1 MSIQSGVDQAVRE
14 ELLKR
19 AAALAPALRQ
29 RAQATEDASQ
39 VSQETMQDIIDAEL
53 VRIGT
58 PIKFGGLDVDVAT
71 MYEVAMEFSR
81 SCPSTGWVYVLQAL
95 HAYWMGFWSMEAQ
108 EEVFADGPDM
118 LSASVQL
125 GVKSE
130 WRKVPGGYR
139 VSGHGKFASGCD
151 HSQWMFVVA
160 PGQEGIRQFILPR
173 SDYTIDAGSWDV
185 SGLRGTGSKDVL
197 IEDAFVPEHR
207 GKIPRPPV
215 DFERDPDLERAYGYH
230 RQRRY
235 LAPMSTLQD
244 LTCVAI
250 GGAQGAA
257 EELIARTRGTS
268 GSVKSADSTMVQTQ
282 IAEATVEVA
291 AARSMLL
298 EDMEVAQR
306 IGEAGDYPSIEHLT
320 AHLRNRGY
328 GCKLSV
334 QAVNRIFDLGGARSL
349 STKDPLQRLHRDV
362 HAATHGPLG
371 NFNIASQPYAR
382 AVLGLDPLGLRL

>member
-1 MSIQSGVDQAVRE
+1 MVAWNASSVQPLHARKQSRSSSRATPSARAAADRLPPVVARGEVMSIQSGVDQAARE

-160 PGQEGIRQFILPR
+160 PDRRASGSSSCPAATTP
-173 SDYTIDAGSWDV
+173 STPAAGTSP
-185 SGLRGTGSKDVL
+185 
-197 IEDAFVPEHR
+197 AC
-207 GKIPRPPV
+207 
-215 DFERDPDLERAYGYH
+215 A
-230 RQRRY
+230 
-235 LAPMSTLQD
+235 AP
-244 LTCVAI
+244 A
-250 GGAQGAA
+250 
-257 EELIARTRGTS
+257 ARTSSSRTPS
-268 GSVKSADSTMVQTQ
+268 CRST
-282 IAEATVEVA
+282 
-291 AARSMLL
+291 
-298 EDMEVAQR
+298 
-306 IGEAGDYPSIEHLT
+306 
-320 AHLRNRGY
+320 
-328 GCKLSV
+328 
-334 QAVNRIFDLGGARSL
+334 GARSRGPRWT
-349 STKDPLQRLHRDV
+349 SSGTRTWSART
-362 HAATHGPLG
+362 ATTGSGATSPRCR
-371 NFNIASQPYAR
+371 PCR
-382 AVLGLDPLGLRL
+382 T

>member
-1 MSIQSGVDQAVRE
+1 MSIQSGVDQAARE

-185 SGLRGTGSKDVL
+185 SGLRGT
-197 IEDAFVPEHR
+197 A
-207 GKIPRPPV
+207 
-215 DFERDPDLERAYGYH
+215 
-230 RQRRY
+230 
-235 LAPMSTLQD
+235 
-244 LTCVAI
+244 
-250 GGAQGAA
+250 
-257 EELIARTRGTS
+257 ARTSSSRTPS
-268 GSVKSADSTMVQTQ
+268 CRST
-282 IAEATVEVA
+282 
-291 AARSMLL
+291 
-298 EDMEVAQR
+298 
-306 IGEAGDYPSIEHLT
+306 
-320 AHLRNRGY
+320 
-328 GCKLSV
+328 
-334 QAVNRIFDLGGARSL
+334 GARSRGPRWT
-349 STKDPLQRLHRDV
+349 SSGTRTWSART
-362 HAATHGPLG
+362 ATTGSGATSPRCR
-371 NFNIASQPYAR
+371 PCR
-382 AVLGLDPLGLRL
+382 T